1 MAGIEA
7 DPHGDLL
14 LGRIQQRA
22 RQPDLEV
29 VRLPVLPQRGKGVA
43 DVAVAEEIAGIED
56 DVAQPDG
63 RLDAA
68 LDGEEGVVRAGDV
81 QHIALAQAEQIAVL
95 EIAVEQPFAGQ
106 LRAVVVDRDRLLEI
120 LDLLQG
126 EVEIGG
132 AELAARPQIDGGGD
146 PGQVVDVAHH
156 RFDLGFVEHRA
167 GGDLRGDAVDDELG
181 DDALVVLDLL
191 DLGFVDG
198 DLKGALGQILRRRD
212 HAHQD
217 IAVLVVEPGD
227 VVFQL
232 RQVAARQLAVEIGG
246 DHLLQPGRRFHR
258 IAAEGPPG

>member
-1 MAGIEA
+1 M
-7 DPHGDLL
+7 
-14 LGRIQQRA
+14 
-22 RQPDLEV
+22 
-29 VRLPVLPQRGKGVA
+29 
-43 DVAVAEEIAGIED
+43 
-56 DVAQPDG
+56 
-63 RLDAA
+63 
-68 LDGEEGVVRAGDV
+68 
-81 QHIALAQAEQIAVL
+81 
-95 EIAVEQPFAGQ
+95 
-106 LRAVVVDRDRLLEI
+106 LEI

-146 PGQVVDVAHH
+146 PGQVVDVADH
-156 RFDLGFVEHRA
+156 RFDLGFVEDRA

-217 IAVLVVEPGD
+217 IAVIVVEPGD

-232 RQVAARQLAVEIGG
+232 RQVAARQLAIEVGG
-246 DHLLQPGRRFHR
+246 GHFLQRSRRFDR
-258 IAAEGPPG
+258 IAAEIHPGDGRDRRVGVGHGLRGRRAHQRREGARQRRQIDLGRRAVDDPGQPIDRRLGPGPTGSRQRPQERQGCHLGPARSLPHHDRQAIPPSTSPPPGPLVTAALVRTPSRRRVVRFAS